1 MNRLNSMQIFV
12 EVARASGFTAAANKI
27 GLSRA
32 QVSKSVMQLEQHLGT
47 RLFNRT
53 TRRISLTETG
63 QIYLERCI
71 DILQAIDARED
82 FTRYVF
88 FLFMIMLMG
97 VATIGTSA
105 VSMVYG
111 IKDFIGSYRGLYI
124 SKGKGVY
131 LAGAILGAVTIILL
145 IVFII
150 MLGQAPRYPISNLP
164 ALLIPGSFL

>member
-1 MNRLNSMQIFV
+1 MVREANNKTKERFSIEAMVLGILSVVF
-12 EVARASGFTAAANKI
+12 GFTFFLLIPDKPFGIN
-27 GLSRA
+27 
-32 QVSKSVMQLEQHLGT
+32 
-47 RLFNRT
+47 
-53 TRRISLTETG
+53 
-63 QIYLERCI
+63 
-71 DILQAIDARED
+71 ILQAIDARED

-124 SKGKGVY
+124 SKGKGLY

-150 MLGQAPRYPISNLP
+150 MLGQSPRYPVSNLP
-164 ALLIPGSFL
+164 TLLIPGSFL